1 MITNARVLRPEFVP
15 GELHHREGQ
24 IDFLASVLQP
34 HSPTGDNVL
43 ISGPSG
49 VGKTTIAK
57 HMVDR
62 FETQSLDA
70 RSGYVH
76 CIQDS
81 STAAALHKLS
91 RDTRLGA
98 DLRLEGTSKSTYL
111 NRLREH
117 DGTIICILDEVDN
130 LADRMILQSLYDLA
144 NVRLVLICID
154 EDVLFNGIDSRI
166 RSRLRSMEKLRM
178 ESYSH
183 DEVIDILWGRID
195 AGLRS
200 DRVDE
205 QAVEHI
211 ADLAAG
217 DAREAIALLRRSA
230 RSANDRITPEVVAGV
245 RTETEAELDDLLRQ
259 KLGTHHQILYDI
271 IRSEGEIPATKLRRR
286 YEDRASNPKSR
297 STRRRYLTSIENYG
311 LIESSGAGKGTV
323 YRATSASVRVSH

>member
-1 MITNARVLRPEFVP
+1 MITDARVLRPNFVP
-15 GELHHREGQ
+15 AELYHREGQ
-24 IDFLASVLQP
+24 IDFLASVLEP
-34 HSPTGDNVL
+34 CSPTGDNVL

-57 HMVDR
+57 HIVER
-62 FETQSLDA
+62 FEGQNLDA

-81 STAAALHKLS
+81 STAAVLHKLC

-98 DLRLEGTSKSTYL
+98 DLRIEGTSKSTYI
-111 NRLREH
+111 NRLRDH

-130 LADRMILQSLYDLA
+130 LADRLLLQSLYDCA

-154 EDVLFNGIDSRI
+154 EDVLFSGIDSRI
-166 RSRLRSMEKLRM
+166 RSRLRSMEKLSM

-183 DEVIDILWGRID
+183 SEMMDILWGRIE

-200 DRVDE
+200 DRVDDR
-205 QAVEHI
+205 AVDQI
-211 ADLAAG
+211 ADLSAG
-217 DAREAIALLRRSA
+217 DAREAIALLRRAA
-230 RSANDRITPEVVAGV
+230 RSADERITADIVSAI
-245 RTETEAELDDLLRQ
+245 RTETEAELDNLLRE

-271 IRSEGEIPATKLRRR
+271 IRSEKEISASKLRRR
-286 YEDRASNPKSR
+286 YENRASSPKSR

-311 LIESSGAGKGTV
+311 LIESVGSGKGTV
-323 YRATSASVRVSH
+323 YRVTSANVRQTL